1 MAVRDAENKRRCG
14 LSPEVIYTALAEA
27 WRALWKGYMCAG
39 RWRSLKTGSRLE
51 KSHPPATANA
61 IMNSQQLRLL
71 ALDLDVTGSLD
82 SQSQVGDGVMG
93 PYFFLLN

>member
-1 MAVRDAENKRRCG
+1 MLRISEDVDSALKSFILPLLRLGKHCG
-14 LSPEVIYTALAEA
+14 RGI
-27 WRALWKGYMCAG
+27 YMCSG